1 MKEREGKK
9 KERERENKRYAVS
22 NGENSVTEGDQQ
34 RNATRRD
41 AAQRISNTLATLVII
56 LFVYSYVY
64 YSFDYA
70 RGSSL
75 PELDGS

>member
-9 KERERENKRYAVS
+9 KEREREQEIRSQQWRKLG
-22 NGENSVTEGDQQ
+22 NGRGSAAQ
-34 RNATRRD
+34 RD